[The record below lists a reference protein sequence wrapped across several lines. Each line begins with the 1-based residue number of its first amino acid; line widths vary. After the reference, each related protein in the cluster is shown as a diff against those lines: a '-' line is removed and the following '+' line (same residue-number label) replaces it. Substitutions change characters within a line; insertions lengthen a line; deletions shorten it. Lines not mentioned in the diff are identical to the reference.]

1 MYERVIYNQ
10 LSDYAENFLNNI
22 LCGFRKAHSTQ
33 HALFKL
39 LQSWQQVLDSGGFVG
54 TILMDLSKAYDCIP
68 HNLLIAKLECY
79 GVDKA
84 SLTLVLDYLNRRK
97 QRTKIGSSFSS
108 WCDINTGVPQG
119 SILGPLLFNI
129 FINDLFF
136 PLKNQ
141 KYVILQMITL
151 YSAVIKI
158 WNVFFLILIV
168 ILVT

>member
-1 MYERVIYNQ
+1 MTPVFKKEDPLDKANYRPVSILLLLSKVYERVIYNQ
-10 LSDYAENFLNNI
+10 LSDYADNFLNNI

-84 SLTLVLDYLNRRK
+84 SLILVLDYLNRRK
-97 QRTKIGSSFSS
+97 
-108 WCDINTGVPQG
+108 
-119 SILGPLLFNI
+119 
-129 FINDLFF
+129 
-136 PLKNQ
+136 
-141 KYVILQMITL
+141 
-151 YSAVIKI
+151 
-158 WNVFFLILIV
+158 
-168 ILVT
+168 